1 MLLGSDPIELEA
13 LPFEHFTGHGK
24 LPATGT
30 ELLDWLETEAPWELT
45 RTEFYEQYEFSLA
58 HCPPAPVLRPVVCA
72 EALTALRD
80 RMSACFG
87 RSLSGRVDVTAH
99 KLVPGQTIRIH
110 NDHIPG
116 GETHRLLL
124 QLNRGWEPRHGGYL
138 MFFAGPE
145 PETVSKVVEPR
156 NGTVQAF
163 AISPRSYHAVSTVHA
178 GERFTIVYS
187 FHPGP

>member
-1 MLLGSDPIELEA
+1 MLLGSDPIEHEA
-13 LPFEHFTGHGK
+13 LPFEHFTGNGK
-24 LPATGT
+24 LPATDA
-30 ELLDWLETEAPWELT
+30 ELLDWLETEAPWKLM
-45 RTEFYEQYEFSLA
+45 RAEFYEQYEFSLT
-58 HCPPAPVLRPVVCA
+58 HCPPVPVLRPLVCA

-80 RMSACFG
+80 RMSDCFG

-156 NGTVQAF
+156 SGTVQAF

-178 GERFTIVYS
+178 GERFTVVFS

>member
-99 KLVPGQTIRIH
+99 KLVPGKPFASTMTTSPAARPTDSSSSSIEAGS
-110 NDHIPG
+110 PG
-116 GETHRLLL
+116 TE
-124 QLNRGWEPRHGGYL
+124 
-138 MFFAGPE
+138 
-145 PETVSKVVEPR
+145 
-156 NGTVQAF
+156 GT
-163 AISPRSYHAVSTVHA
+163 
-178 GERFTIVYS
+178 
-187 FHPGP
+187 